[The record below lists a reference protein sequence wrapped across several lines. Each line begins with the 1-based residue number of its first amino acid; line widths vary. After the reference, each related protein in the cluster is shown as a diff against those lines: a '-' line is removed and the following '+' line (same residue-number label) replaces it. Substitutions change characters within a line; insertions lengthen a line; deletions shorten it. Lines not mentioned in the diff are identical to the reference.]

1 MHTSRTNNRTPQTR
15 SMVLLQSYVSGSHK
29 AMTNLPIYL
38 FALAIELMWLGA
50 LALVPSP
57 IPW

>member
-1 MHTSRTNNRTPQTR
+1 
-15 SMVLLQSYVSGSHK
+15 
-29 AMTNLPIYL
+29 MTNLPIYL

-50 LALVPSP
+50 LALAPSP